1 MLATTEQ
8 SSPLRWQRIRVSA
21 WGRQREVFA
30 TAFSFLVMLWWDRWR
45 RLNTPDQRT
54 KQAKW
59 LVRQLLELGP
69 TFIKIGQSLS
79 TRVDILPPEYLKELS
94 ELQDKVP
101 AFPASEAIA
110 LIEAEFGRSIHSIFL
125 EFAPEPMAAAS
136 LGQVHRAKLHTGEEV
151 VVKVQRP
158 FLRRLFDLDY
168 LAVGKLVRLLRWL
181 FRASANFELQAIYQ
195 EFFSILYQEIDY
207 TQEARNADRFRKN
220 FADYNR
226 IIVPKV
232 YWEYCSPKILTLE
245 FVPGIKVDDTAA
257 LRAYGLDPKD
267 INELGIRAY
276 LKQFLQ
282 DGFFHADPHPGNL
295 AVTPD
300 GSLIFYDFGMMA
312 EVATNDR
319 EVMLKTFFAILKKD
333 TNEVVDRFTALGLL
347 EPTSDMKPVKKM
359 VQFVLDRFTEKPFDI
374 KAFAEIRA
382 DIVAAFEQQPFRL
395 PAKMTYLLKCVGT
408 LVGIA
413 LILDPE
419 YNFRRAAQPFIRS
432 LAMSRGKGNMFGD
445 LARQA
450 KEYLQAQLNR
460 PSQTE
465 VILRRLEEK
474 IERGDL
480 LIPVRTE
487 MSDRTLK
494 RISLGIK
501 CLIHTCITGFLLVSA
516 VLMIVG
522 GYKHYGVFFLILTA
536 LSCLPLFGSYLQL
549 SLREKLDRL
558 MES

>member
-1 MLATTEQ
+1 MLATTKQ
-8 SSPLRWQRIRVSA
+8 SAPLRWQRVRVSA
-21 WGRQREVFA
+21 WDRQREVFG
-30 TAFSFLVMLWWDRWR
+30 TAFVFLGMLWWDRLR
-45 RLNTPDQRT
+45 GCNTPAQHT
-54 KQAKW
+54 KRAKW

-69 TFIKIGQSLS
+69 TFIKIGQFLS

-101 AFPASEAIA
+101 AFPVSEAIA
-110 LIEAEFGRSIHSIFL
+110 VIETELGRSLHSIFL
-125 EFAPEPMAAAS
+125 EFAPEPLAAAS

-158 FLRRLFDLDY
+158 YLRRLFDLDY
-168 LAVGKLVRLLRWL
+168 VAVGRLVQVLRWL
-181 FRASANFELQAIYQ
+181 WRARENFELQAIYE
-195 EFFSILYQEIDY
+195 EFFTTLYQEIDY
-207 TQEARNADRFRKN
+207 THEARNADRFRKN
-220 FADYNR
+220 FAGYDR

-232 YWEYCSPKILTLE
+232 YWEYCSPKVLTLE
-245 FVPGIKVDDTAA
+245 YVPGIKVDDTSA
-257 LRAYGLDPKD
+257 LRAHGLDPRD

-295 AVTPD
+295 AVSPD
-300 GSLIFYDFGMMA
+300 GCLIFYDYGMMA

-319 EVMLKTFFAILKKD
+319 ETMLNTFFAILKKD
-333 TNEVVDRFTALGLL
+333 TNEVVNRFTALGLL
-347 EPTSDMKPVKKM
+347 EPTADMKPVKKM

-374 KAFAEIRA
+374 KAFGEIKA
-382 DIVAAFEQQPFRL
+382 DIVAAFEKQPFRL
-395 PAKMTYLLKCVGT
+395 PAKMTYLLKCLGT

-432 LAMSRGKGNMFGD
+432 LAMGQGRGGVWGN
-445 LARQA
+445 LAKQA
-450 KEYLQAQLNR
+450 RDYLQSQLFK

-487 MSDRTLK
+487 ISDRTMK

-501 CLIHTCITGFLLVSA
+501 CLIHTCITGFLLLSA
-516 VLMIVG
+516 VLLVVG
-522 GYKHYGVFFLILTA
+522 GYKQWGVFLGILTA
-536 LSCLPLFGSYLQL
+536 LSCLPLFSSYIQL

-558 MES
+558 IES

>member
-1 MLATTEQ
+1 MLAHPKQ
-8 SSPLRWQRIRVSA
+8 SAPLRWQRVKVSA
-21 WGRQREVFA
+21 WGRQREVFG
-30 TAFSFLVMLWWDRWR
+30 TAFVFLAMLWWDRWR
-45 RLNTPDQRT
+45 RLNTPEQRT
-54 KQAKW
+54 KRAQW

-69 TFIKIGQSLS
+69 TFIKIGQALS

-101 AFPASEAIA
+101 PFPTSEAIA
-110 LIEAEFGRSIHSIFL
+110 VIETELGRSLHSIFL
-125 EFAPEPMAAAS
+125 EFAPEPIAAAS

-158 FLRRLFDLDY
+158 YLRRLFDLDY

-181 FRASANFELQAIYQ
+181 LRASEQFELEAIYQ
-195 EFFSILYQEIDY
+195 EFFTILYQEIDY

-220 FADYNR
+220 FAGYDR

-232 YWEYCSPKILTLE
+232 YWEYCTPKILTLE
-245 FVPGIKVDDTAA
+245 YVPGIKVDDTSA
-257 LRAYGLDPKD
+257 LRAHGLDPRD
-267 INELGIRAY
+267 INELGIQAY

-300 GSLIFYDFGMMA
+300 GCLIFYDYGMMA

-319 EVMLKTFFAILKKD
+319 ETMLNTFFAILKKD
-333 TNEVVDRFTALGLL
+333 TNEVVNRFTALGLL
-347 EPTSDMKPVKKM
+347 EPSSDMKPVKKM

-374 KAFAEIRA
+374 KAFNEIRA
-382 DIVAAFEQQPFRL
+382 DIIAAFEKQPFRL

-432 LAMSRGKGNMFGD
+432 LTMGQGKGNALRQ
-445 LARQA
+445 LAKQA
-450 KEYLQAQLNR
+450 KEYLQAQWSK

-465 VILRRLEEK
+465 VILRRIEEK

-487 MSDRTLK
+487 ISDRTLK

-501 CLIHTCITGFLLVSA
+501 CLIHTCITGFLLISA
-516 VLMIVG
+516 VLMVIG
-522 GYKHYGVFFLILTA
+522 GYKHWGILFLILTA
-536 LSCLPLFGSYLQL
+536 LSCLPLFSCYFQL